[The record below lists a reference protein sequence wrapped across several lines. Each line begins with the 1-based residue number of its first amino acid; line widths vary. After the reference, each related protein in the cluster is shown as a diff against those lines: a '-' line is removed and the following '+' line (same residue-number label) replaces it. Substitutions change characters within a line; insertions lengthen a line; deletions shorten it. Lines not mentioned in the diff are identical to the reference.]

1 MTIEYKLIDNYHCS
15 YISTYGKGPIDSFIS
30 TIKNHLSDGWELKGE
45 LYAPGSERYIHQLLI
60 KNNTRTCTKVIDY
73 TIVVLP
79 STNYS
84 SSHTPEYKERIP
96 NFNKLVNKY
105 LSDKWELY
113 GNTVF
118 GQDTE
123 YFTPAIYQVLVK
135 YAVVEVN
142 DLLELNPQPQL
153 L

>member
-1 MTIEYKLIDNYHCS
+1 
-15 YISTYGKGPIDSFIS
+15 
-30 TIKNHLSDGWELKGE
+30 
-45 LYAPGSERYIHQLLI
+45 
-60 KNNTRTCTKVIDY
+60 KVIDY
-73 TIVVLP
+73 IIVVAP
-79 STNYS
+79 SMHCS

-118 GQDTE
+118 GQVLNDW
-123 YFTPAIYQVLVK
+123 TPAIYQVLVK

-142 DLLELNPQPQL
+142 DLLELNPQPQFL
-153 L
+153 